1 MELEPRKKCALLAMM
16 LPILVQLFV
25 ASFVLAPPHKA
36 LMPARSVITMQE
48 NPLAKFFGG
57 DGKSKKKGG
66 ALSNGL
72 DELTRNAPLPV
83 KLAVGMLKPLVG
95 ILETAIAEGQAD
107 ADEMLFEAQ
116 NSLRLD
122 SRATAMLGSDI
133 TIGPVFSSASSNV
146 NGMKAMQ
153 LQCQC
158 TGTAGTGVIAI
169 RGSSDGT
176 GKMRVETLSL
186 QAGGRVIEVPTLR
199 GGKSAGGRAGAASRG
214 PVQDSDRV
222 IDVEATPY
230 RE

>member
-1 MELEPRKKCALLAMM
+1 M
-16 LPILVQLFV
+16 ILVQLFV

-36 LMPARSVITMQE
+36 LMNFMVSHSNGYPQHITMQE

-83 KLAVGMLKPLVG
+83 KLVVGMLKPLVG
-95 ILETAIAEGQAD
+95 VLETAIAEGQAD

-169 RGSSDGT
+169 RGSSDG
-176 GKMRVETLSL
+176 GKMRVESLSL

-214 PVQDSDRV
+214 PVQDSDGV